1 MSGMILTEEQTDLL
15 EVTDTKTVPKIVL
28 YNDDVNSFDHVINS
42 LVKYCK
48 HSPVQAEQCAHI
60 VHYNGK
66 CMVKTGNIA
75 KLKPICSALLDKGLS
90 AEITKI

>member
-1 MSGMILTEEQTDLL
+1 MTKEIVKEKKEVHSLDAILENHN
-15 EVTDTKTVPKIVL
+15 IVL
-28 YNDDVNSFDHVINS
+28 FNDDVNSFDHVINS

-48 HSPVQAEQCAHI
+48 HSTVQAEQCAHI

-66 CMVKTGNIA
+66 CLVKTGNIE

-90 AEITKI
+90 AEIISK

>member
-1 MSGMILTEEQTDLL
+1 MTKEIVKEQKEVQSLDSILENHN
-15 EVTDTKTVPKIVL
+15 IVL
-28 YNDDVNSFDHVINS
+28 FNDDVNSFDHVINS

-48 HSPVQAEQCAHI
+48 HSAVQAEQCAHI